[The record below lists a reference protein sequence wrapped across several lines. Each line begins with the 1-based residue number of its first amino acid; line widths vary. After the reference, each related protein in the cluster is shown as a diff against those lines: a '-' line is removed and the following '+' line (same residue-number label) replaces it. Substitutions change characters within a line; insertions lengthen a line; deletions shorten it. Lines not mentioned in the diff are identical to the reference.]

1 MNNEFLRADALGGAV
16 ELYAD
21 LTQRVGGMADSLQIA
36 ADVAPDVLALAGLDQ
51 RFVTF
56 GASLPRVPT
65 SGEQT
70 AWSRDRP
77 LSGAYRPG
85 GRQQRVEWNFTTHAW
100 VAVGDALASS
110 ADVAQIRQ
118 RLTVDTLAT
127 LLAGVAGLVS
137 GDTVIVQQ
145 AILGGTFAI
154 RDTGSANGC
163 TVYGL
168 PGGLYA
174 IRLYAGPV
182 LAAWA
187 GMSPAASGTVNSDA
201 VQLAV
206 NVGGQVFILPATY
219 QWGHKVIIW
228 ANTDIYGSGMATILL
243 ATTDVPF
250 FETAPKA
257 ALPNDAEGKKV
268 LAEGTKGVKIRR
280 MSLERPDVHPTATW
294 EITLWDTI
302 NAVVEDVNVFSKD
315 DLDRQGVSGIACLA
329 SGNATCFM
337 TRLTNIWCKSGS
349 VVMQH
354 SDSRITGSNYI
365 WANRREF
372 GLKNETTNL
381 SVAGTDFVP
390 SYDKC
395 AIWCTPTA
403 VAMVV
408 LADCRFDGSYDNV
421 LTGGAV
427 LIEGGSLHQIYGH
440 FYQCGKWA
448 IYAYQTRQLVVHRN
462 TYVNN
467 NRINDPDQT
476 TGEVGPGYG
485 FANII
490 LVDCFDSEVDVG
502 VHVIT
507 GTRTH
512 QDVAVREI
520 GISDRNNFTNGN
532 VTGAFDRAVVKVGPK
547 STVTNVRGPDGELE
561 YQPLLASAAQN
572 ALQTI
577 PATTWTRVN
586 MDRVMSTGG
595 DAVRPATM
603 EPGVYTVAA
612 TGLYLIAATVV
623 FVGPNGTSV
632 NAAVRRNGVESLK
645 IGEDGIV
652 TNTIALTNTGMLDLV
667 AGDTIDVWAYS
678 SAGTQVYGDATTITT
693 SVSIRR
699 LEN

>member
-1 MNNEFLRADALGGAV
+1 MSNEFLKADALGGAV

-21 LTQRVGGMADSLQIA
+21 LTQRVGTMADDLQVA
-36 ADVAPDVLALAGLDQ
+36 ADAGPAVLALAGLDP
-51 RFVTF
+51 RFISFT
-56 GASLPRVPT
+56 ASLPRVPT
-65 SGEQT
+65 SSEQT

-85 GRQQRVEWNFTTHAW
+85 GRQQRVEWNFATHAW
-100 VAVGDALASS
+100 VAAGDALASS
-110 ADVAQIRQ
+110 ADVNQIRQ

-127 LLAGVAGLVS
+127 LLAGVAGLAS

-145 AILGGTFAI
+145 AILGGTFAV
-154 RDTGSANGC
+154 RDTGATNGC

-187 GMSPAASGTVNSDA
+187 GMSAAASGTVNSDA
-201 VQLAV
+201 LQTAV
-206 NVGGQVFILPATY
+206 NVGGQVYILPATY
-219 QWGHKVIIW
+219 QWAHKVVVG
-228 ANTDIYGSGMATILL
+228 ANTDLYGSGMATILL

-268 LAEGTKGVKIRR
+268 LAEGTKGVTIRR

-315 DLDRQGVSGIACLA
+315 DLDRQGLSGIACLA

-372 GLKNETTNL
+372 GLKVETVNL

-390 SYDKC
+390 SWDKC
-395 AIWCTPTA
+395 AIWCTPNA
-403 VAMVV
+403 VSMQV
-408 LADCRFDGSYDNV
+408 LADCRFDGSYDGV
-421 LTGGAV
+421 LTGGAA
-427 LIEGGSLHQIYGH
+427 LIEGGSLHQIAGH
-440 FYQCGKWA
+440 FYQLGKWA
-448 IYAYQTRQLVVHRN
+448 IYAYQTRHLVVHAN
-462 TYVNN
+462 TYINN

-485 FANII
+485 FADIL
-490 LVDCFDSEVDVG
+490 LVDSFDCTVYAGE
-502 VHVIT
+502 HTIN

-520 GISDRNNFTNGN
+520 GISDRNKILNGSA
-532 VTGAFDRAVVKVGPK
+532 TGAYDRAVVKVGPN
-547 STVTNVRGPDGELE
+547 TIVRDVTGPDGQLE
-561 YQPLLASAAQN
+561 YQPLLAAAAQN
-572 ALQTI
+572 ALQSI

-586 MDRVMSTGG
+586 MERVMSTGG
-595 DAVRPATM
+595 DAVRPDAM
-603 EPGVYTVAA
+603 APGTYTVKAN
-612 TGLYLIAATVV
+612 GLYLIAATVV
-623 FVGPNGTSV
+623 FVGSNGTSV
-632 NAAVRRNGVESLK
+632 NAAVRRYNVESLK

-652 TNTIALTNTGMLDLV
+652 TGSIALTNTGMLELV
-667 AGDTIDVWAYS
+667 TGDVIDVWAYS
-678 SAGTQVYGDATTITT
+678 STGTQVYGDTVNITT